1 MKTYNCYKDS
11 KGYII
16 PKSIIIKNNPDII
29 EWLSSEPQ
37 FNKLFKDKPNSLTL
51 NKEWILIGIGH
62 SHIGYLYA
70 FTLSVDQEYINK
82 YCQNDFHIN
91 FNEDYDKLKKYMTW
105 ISKLGPKFTKQI
117 LKNKC
122 SKI

>member
-1 MKTYNCYKDS
+1 MKNNKLPYNSYKDS

-37 FNKLFKDKPNSLTL
+37 FNNLFKDKPNNLIL
-51 NKEWILIGIGH
+51 NKEWICIGIGH
-62 SHIGYLYA
+62 SWMGYLYA

-91 FNEDYDKLKKYMTW
+91 FNENYDKFKKYMTW
-105 ISKLGPKFTKQI
+105 ISKLGPWFTKQNF
-117 LKNKC
+117 K
-122 SKI
+122 